1 MPPGDVGALVA
12 ALRTLLEDGALRAR
26 LGEAAR
32 RTAGERFSRERYA
45 SEVLAVYRSLVHG
58 C

>member
-1 MPPGDVGALVA
+1 VA